1 MRQGLNVNSK
11 DKRESTPLHWAAFAG
26 AELTLSFIVAYTSN
40 VNEPDARGLSP
51 LHLAVKS
58 CEDLRS
64 TKALKAL
71 LIKGADRNAV
81 DINGKRPIDLLAD
94 FRDT

>member
-1 MRQGLNVNSK
+1 M
-11 DKRESTPLHWAAFAG
+11 
-26 AELTLSFIVAYTSN
+26 AYTNN
-40 VNEPDARGLSP
+40 VNEPDARGLTP

-71 LIKGADRNAV
+71 LIKGADRNTL
-81 DINGKRPIDLLAD
+81 DIHGKRPIDLLAD